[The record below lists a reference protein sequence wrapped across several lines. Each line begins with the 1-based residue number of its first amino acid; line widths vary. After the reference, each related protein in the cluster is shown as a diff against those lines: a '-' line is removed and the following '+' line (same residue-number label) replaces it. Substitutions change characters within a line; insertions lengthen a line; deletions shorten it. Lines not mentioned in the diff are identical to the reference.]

1 MSATRQICQ
10 VQKNLNDSVQRERCL
25 PSNVTGPVLF
35 NALRWLAPFLAYQ
48 NSLKVGPDELGSF
61 RHQFSVIVLVKS
73 SLA

>member
-1 MSATRQICQ
+1 M
-10 VQKNLNDSVQRERCL
+10 DSVQRERCL

-35 NALRWLAPFLAYQ
+35 KALRWLAPFLPYQ

-61 RHQFSVIVLVKS
+61 RHQFSVIVLVES